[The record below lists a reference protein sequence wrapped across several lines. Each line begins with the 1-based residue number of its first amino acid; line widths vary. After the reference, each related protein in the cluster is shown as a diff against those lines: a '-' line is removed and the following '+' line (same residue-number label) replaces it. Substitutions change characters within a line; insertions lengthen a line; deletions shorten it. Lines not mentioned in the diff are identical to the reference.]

1 MTGSWQSNHLSQAGI
16 RRLADLVAYA
26 LRAGD
31 VVALVGDLGA
41 GKTTFA
47 RAVIRAAMADDT
59 VEVPSPT
66 FSLVQTYDAPR
77 TALSHFD
84 LYRLASAA
92 EAREVGL
99 DEASA
104 DGAVLIEWPDRVAR
118 WLPPDRL
125 EIVFGETADPD
136 TRDVTLIGRG
146 AWAPRVDRLRAIWA
160 FLDRAGWAT
169 ARLAYLQGD
178 ASTRRYARLRDGDRR
193 TVLMDA
199 PRQPDGPPVRDGKP
213 YSRIAHLAEDVRPFV
228 AVTGVLREGG
238 LSAPELFAADLSAG
252 LLLIEDLGD
261 GVFGHELQS
270 GASQPELWRAAVD
283 ALLTLRRHPVPRAL
297 PVAGGPAHLLPAYDR
312 EALRIETE
320 LLLDWYWPLVENA
333 PAPPAARAAF
343 AAAWEPVFDRL
354 LSLPAG
360 WVLRDYHSPNLLWL
374 PGRDGIRRV
383 GIIDVQDALA
393 GHPAYDLV
401 SLLQDARLDVP
412 ASLEAR
418 LRDHYRREVAARESA
433 FDEDDFAFAYAALG
447 AQRNTKILGIFARLA
462 RRDGKPQY
470 LQHLPRIRGYLARNL
485 SEAALQPLRMWYASH
500 LRIEAAADARPRA
513 ASSVEQ
519 A

>member
-1 MTGSWQSNHLSQAGI
+1 MTGSWQCNHVSEAGV

-31 VVALVGDLGA
+31 VVTLVGDLGA

-47 RAVIRAAMADDT
+47 RAVIRAAFADDA

-66 FSLVQTYDAPR
+66 FSLVQTYGAPR
-77 TALSHFD
+77 TPVSHFD

-99 DEASA
+99 DEAAA

-125 EIVFGETADPD
+125 EIVFGATADPD
-136 TRDVTLIGRG
+136 TRDITLTGHG
-146 AWAPRVDRLRAIWA
+146 SWAPRVDRLHAIGA
-160 FLDRAGWAT
+160 FLERSGWAA
-169 ARLAYLQGD
+169 ARLVHLQGD

-193 TVLMDA
+193 VILMDA
-199 PRQPDGPPVRDGKP
+199 PRQPDGPPVRNGKP

-228 AVTGVLREGG
+228 AVTGALRDRG

-261 GVFGHELQS
+261 GVYGRELQS
-270 GASQPELWRAAVD
+270 GASQSELWRAAID
-283 ALLTLRRHPVPRAL
+283 ALVALRRHPVPRAL
-297 PVAGGPAHLLPAYDR
+297 PVTGAPAHVLPAYDR
-312 EALRIETE
+312 DALRIETE
-320 LLLDWYWPLVENA
+320 LLLDWYWPLIENA

-354 LSLPAG
+354 LSLPSG

-374 PGRDGIRRV
+374 PGRVGVRRV
-383 GIIDVQDALA
+383 GVIDVQDAVQ
-393 GHPAYDLV
+393 GHPAYDVV

-418 LRDHYRREVAARESA
+418 LRDHYGREVAAHDAA
-433 FDEDDFAFAYAALG
+433 FDEDEFAFAYAALG

-462 RRDGKPQY
+462 QRDNKPQY

-485 SEAALQPLRMWYASH
+485 SEPALYPLRAWYATH
-500 LRIEAAADARPRA
+500 LRIETENDARPRA
-513 ASSVEQ
+513 ASPVEQ